1 MKALSVNHVS
11 IVAKHLDESVAFY
24 RDVFGLKPVAT
35 PNFGFPVQWLQVG
48 DLQLHLF
55 ERPDAPP
62 TYHHLAFTVDDF
74 EELYTRAAE
83 AGLFDTTTFGHH
95 LNELPNGI
103 AQLYVRDPAGNLVEV
118 DFPHVETLSLGIR
131 AEMKCLADAQP
142 QTTENLRATLFASLL
157 PT

>member
-11 IVAKHLDESVAFY
+11 IVAKRLDESVAFY

-55 ERPDAPP
+55 ERPDAPL

-83 AGLFDTTTFGHH
+83 ASLFDTTTFGHR
-95 LNELPNGI
+95 LNARPILVLILRLRFIRKLAFGAQRKPRELTERNG
-103 AQLYVRDPAGNLVEV
+103 
-118 DFPHVETLSLGIR
+118 S
-131 AEMKCLADAQP
+131 
-142 QTTENLRATLFASLL
+142 
-157 PT
+157 